1 MEPRARLLPTVVLW
15 TAACGSA
22 RADIYGFSDA
32 DGIHYSNVP
41 ADSRYT
47 LVLAAPPAPVVGAAM
62 DRTSAAERAE
72 WRRRATMYGKLIDDA
87 ARRAGL
93 HPALLRAVIAVE
105 SGFDAQAV
113 SQKGAQGLMQLRP
126 STAQRYGVRRPFDP
140 GDNLRGGAHYLSDL
154 MRRYGDNL
162 ELALAA
168 YNAGEESVE
177 RYGHAVPPFPET
189 LAYVPAV
196 MNLYRKF
203 LVGPYV
209 PGS

>member
-1 MEPRARLLPTVVLW
+1 MEPRTRLLL
-15 TAACGSA
+15 TAFLCTAGSGFS

-32 DGIHYSNVP
+32 NGMHFSNVP
-41 ADSRYT
+41 GDLRYT
-47 LVLAAPPAPVVGAAM
+47 LLLAEPPTPVAPASTN
-62 DRTSAAERAE
+62 RSSAAERGE
-72 WRRRATMYGKLIDDA
+72 WRRRATVYGNLIDDA

-105 SGFDAQAV
+105 SGFDAHAV

-196 MNLYRKF
+196 LSLYREF
-203 LVGPYV
+203 LDGT
-209 PGS
+209 

>member
-1 MEPRARLLPTVVLW
+1 MEPRDRLLLTVFLC
-15 TAACGSA
+15 TAASGFA
-22 RADIYGFSDA
+22 RADIYSFSDA

-41 ADSRYT
+41 GDPRYT
-47 LVLAAPPAPVVGAAM
+47 RVLAEPPTPVDRAAM
-62 DRTSAAERAE
+62 ERTSAAARGE
-72 WRRRATMYGKLIDDA
+72 WRRRATLYGKLIDDA

-105 SGFDAQAV
+105 SGFDAHAV

-126 STAQRYGVRRPFDP
+126 STAQRYGVRHPFDP
-140 GDNLRGGAHYLSDL
+140 GDNLRGGARYLSDL
-154 MRRYGDNL
+154 VHRYGDNL

-196 MNLYRKF
+196 LNLYREF
-203 LVGPYV
+203 LVG
-209 PGS
+209 S